1 MKATIVNTV
10 ENTTKVIELTDAIST
25 LDDLKHLIN
34 VSEGQ
39 FFEGTTHTDLTSDS
53 QPLPQLP
60 EEKKER
66 GYVFFVSPAQ
76 NKFKNGAYD
85 RKTCYS
91 IIKEQNLGEAV
102 KNEFGRNFTQ
112 VSTDALNNFIMIHAN
127 VNGSESVSSASAED
141 ATENVAA
148 ASEETAATSENTEST
163 ENTENTDT
171 IDTEK
176 ELFHYI
182 EKTLSAALIQAGM
195 ADSTVK
201 LVSDTIH
208 KGIEKVFPNP
218 YSVQDIANMR

>member
-1 MKATIVNTV
+1 MKATVVNTV
-10 ENTTKVIELTDAIST
+10 ENTTKVVELPEAVTDLSG
-25 LDDLKHLIN
+25 LKHFLDI
-34 VSEGQ
+34 SEGQ
-39 FFEGTTHTDLTSDS
+39 FFEGTTHTDLTSNS
-53 QPLPQLP
+53 QTLPQLP
-60 EEKKER
+60 EEKRER

-91 IIKEQNLGEAV
+91 IIKEHNLGEAV

-127 VNGSESVSSASAED
+127 VNGSESVSSASAEAATEA

-148 ASEETAATSENTEST
+148 ASEETAATSENTE
-163 ENTENTDT
+163 NADT

-176 ELFHYI
+176 ELFYCI

-201 LVSDTIH
+201 LMSDTIH
-208 KGIEKVFPNP
+208 EGIEKVFPNP